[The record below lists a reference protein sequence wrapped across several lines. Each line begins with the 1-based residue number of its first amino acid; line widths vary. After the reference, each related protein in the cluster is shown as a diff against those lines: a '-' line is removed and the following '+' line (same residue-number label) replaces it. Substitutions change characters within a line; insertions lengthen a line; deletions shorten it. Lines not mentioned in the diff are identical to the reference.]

1 MFDKRINI
9 IRLVLGVMAFGLG
22 FLCNR
27 IVGIVLETNP
37 QIVATDIANTKAL
50 AVRQKRFLKSGS
62 LYDYKQLEDYYD
74 ALDISGDEMMLYH
87 IIAANKFNIKN
98 SYANVAI
105 KIEYMF
111 DKEMDFPTKL
121 LLNNISMDFL
131 IRGGM
136 QGIIGCDYILYDMK
150 DNGGIDFY
158 DNKADSLAQSIIT
171 AARK

>member
-37 QIVATDIANTKAL
+37 QIVATDIANTKVL

-74 ALDISGDEMMLYH
+74 ALDISGDVYYLETLYVLQ
-87 IIAANKFNIKN
+87 I
-98 SYANVAI
+98 YARLGVVPFVNVTI
-105 KIEYMF
+105 
-111 DKEMDFPTKL
+111 
-121 LLNNISMDFL
+121 
-131 IRGGM
+131 
-136 QGIIGCDYILYDMK
+136 
-150 DNGGIDFY
+150 
-158 DNKADSLAQSIIT
+158 
-171 AARK
+171 